1 MDTPLSDDDYDVV
14 SNPGDLSLDASLSEL
29 HARNLTVWEP
39 EPCPASS
46 KKIEATRWTAT
57 QIQEYA
63 GKVVGDRF
71 TVFENKVLRIYV
83 DGCFD
88 PLTASHA
95 LQLRQAKLSFPK
107 VHLLV
112 GVFSDQTIRQYNY
125 EPTIPEEE
133 RYELVRHCRWVDEVI
148 PEAPWKLDD
157 DFLRQKRIDFVA
169 IEEGASVSPA
179 YDKIRVIGY
188 DEVKRLGRAIPTRRI
203 AGAQQPLSLRS
214 RSPTASSTASPST
227 PRPPSPPEDFTG
239 HLKMGCS
246 L

>member
-1 MDTPLSDDDYDVV
+1 MDAPLSDDDYDVI
-14 SNPGDLSLDASLSEL
+14 SNPGDLSLDASVSDL

-46 KKIEATRWTAT
+46 KKIEATRWTAV
-57 QIQEYA
+57 QIQEYVSKVA
-63 GKVVGDRF
+63 GERCSGFD
-71 TVFENKVLRIYV
+71 NKVLRIYV
-83 DGCFD
+83 DGSFD
-88 PLTASHA
+88 PLTAGHA
-95 LQLRQAKLSFPK
+95 LHLRQAKLSFPR

-112 GVFSDQTIRQYNY
+112 GVFSDQTIRENNY
-125 EPTIPEEE
+125 GASVPEEE

-157 DFLRQKRIDFVA
+157 DFLRRNRVDFVA

-179 YDKIRVIGY
+179 YDKARVIGY
-188 DEVKRLGRAIPTRRI
+188 DEVKRMGKAIPTRRI
-203 AGAQQPLSLRS
+203 VGVQESFALRGG
-214 RSPTASSTASPST
+214 SPTTSSTASPST